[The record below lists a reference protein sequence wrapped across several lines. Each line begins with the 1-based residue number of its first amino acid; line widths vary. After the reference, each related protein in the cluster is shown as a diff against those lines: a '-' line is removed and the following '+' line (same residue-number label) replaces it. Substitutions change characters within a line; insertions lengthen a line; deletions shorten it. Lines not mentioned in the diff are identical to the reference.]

1 MNHRIPVLA
10 TFLLALGLAQPGF
23 AAHHEASDDHHM
35 GHQAGAGVK
44 MHGVVNSINSAAG
57 RVNITH
63 DPVPELKWPTMKMNF
78 KAQDPAMLKDLKSG
92 MIVDFEIQKMGSQY
106 LITRITPV
114 Q

>member
-1 MNHRIPVLA
+1 MKNRTSVLA
-10 TFLLALGLAQPGF
+10 AFLLALAFAQPGL
-23 AAHHEASDDHHM
+23 AAEEANSDQHTGDR
-35 GHQAGAGVK
+35 AGPSVK
-44 MHGVVNSINSAAG
+44 MHGVVNSINAAAG

-92 MIVDFEIQKMGSQY
+92 MTVDFEIQKMGNQY
-106 LITRITPV
+106 LVTRITAV